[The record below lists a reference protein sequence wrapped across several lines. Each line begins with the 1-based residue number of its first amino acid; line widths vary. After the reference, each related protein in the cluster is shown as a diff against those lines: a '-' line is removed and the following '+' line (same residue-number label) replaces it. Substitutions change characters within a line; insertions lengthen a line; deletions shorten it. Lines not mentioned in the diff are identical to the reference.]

1 MMKLAVPIFLFL
13 LIITAS
19 CQTSRTSDSQNSDMT
34 DQKLHYLALGDSY
47 TIGEGVQEEERYPM
61 ILVQLL
67 ENENILFNEP
77 KIIATTGWTT
87 DELKKGIAEIS
98 DLRETYDLVT
108 LLIGV
113 NNQYRGRS
121 IENYRIEFEAL
132 LDQAIAFAG
141 GNPKHVQV
149 LSIPDWGITPF
160 AKEKGADQVKVARE
174 IDQFNEVKENIS
186 NAKGVAYTDITSH
199 YRIHGDKEDGVV
211 ADNLHPSRK
220 IYQHWAEQL
229 KSRIMNNKLYMF

>member
-1 MMKLAVPIFLFL
+1 MKKVTSLWLIVFLFFTL
-13 LIITAS
+13 S
-19 CQTSRTSDSQNSDMT
+19 CQISKTSISKNNGMK

-47 TIGEGVQEEERYPM
+47 TIGEGVQENDRYPT
-61 ILVQLL
+61 ILVRLL
-67 ENENILFNEP
+67 ENENTLFNPP

-87 DELKKGIAEIS
+87 DELQKGIAQTA

-121 IENYRIEFEAL
+121 LENFKEEFTAV

-141 GNPKHVQV
+141 GNPEQVQV

-160 AKEKGADQVKVARE
+160 ANNRDVDKDKVARE
-174 IDQFNEVKENIS
+174 IDQFNELKEKIS
-186 NAKGVAYTDITSH
+186 NAKGVGYSDITSH
-199 YRIHGDKEDGVV
+199 YRIHGDKKDGVV
-211 ADNLHPSRK
+211 ADNLHPSGK
-220 IYQHWAEQL
+220 IYQHWAEIL
-229 KSRIMNNKLYMF
+229 KSRIIENKLYK